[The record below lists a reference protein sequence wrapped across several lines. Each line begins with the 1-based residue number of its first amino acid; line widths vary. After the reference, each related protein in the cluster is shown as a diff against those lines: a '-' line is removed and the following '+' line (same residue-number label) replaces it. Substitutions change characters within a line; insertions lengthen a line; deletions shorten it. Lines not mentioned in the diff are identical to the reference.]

1 MKKKRFWKII
11 GSLAMVLVVVG
22 ASVGITWAALSGNV
36 NASFNVT
43 YTARNVHAIISGEYV
58 VGSDGTASGQ
68 PSSLGQ
74 DLTFTGGEPT
84 GTEQKF
90 KETPDI
96 TLKTPDAYVEF
107 HYTIQNL
114 SDTDGFGVKL
124 QLTGFDTASNLQVR
138 YSSSTRTTTD
148 GTTAQYHC
156 TRSTL
161 SNLYVTPQGN
171 EKSVLDIGIRI
182 SLVNPIKNATGTGEC
197 TIFLDSLA
205 EQPAGELFD
214 TSSKEFDAYSVN
226 KILQQISGNANV
238 NFSYMTTIDNLAKQ
252 KLTSAQILQN
262 YNKVNAASAS
272 NYSYANA
279 NYSALENSDYSNTD
293 YSVSANSY
301 DAEIIIELGGLFWTP
316 VYLSQD
322 DQENDILTLWLADN
336 QQDAWAGRAADEGDY
351 YGFIDGALYG
361 NWSARWYKHEPA
373 PTDSYRSNMYGTSYI
388 RSVILNNGG
397 LYATSS
403 TADATS
409 SQSESN
415 VFALFTMEKFGLTKF
430 LVTPEHVAWQ
440 ESGQRAKTQLT
451 GTYGFPDYD
460 LPNENWGGTDKVPND
475 DFYEN
480 GKFNYA
486 GIEGNDTWKN
496 DYLWLPSLSETGCNE
511 NSTGLWGATPSQ
523 KALSNIATPG
533 VAHGLNQSVGKGS
546 TETYLAHQ
554 MTWLRSGDND
564 MAGPVCFLQ
573 TNGTGCNNGLNAH
586 YSCAVRPAFHLNLT
600 KIAQELAKA

>member
-1 MKKKRFWKII
+1 MKKKKIWKMV
-11 GSLAMVLVVVG
+11 GLLALSLFVVG
-22 ASVGITWAALSGNV
+22 ASAGITWAALSGNV

-58 VGSDGTASGQ
+58 VGNGDGTASGQ
-68 PSSLGQ
+68 PSSLGE
-74 DLTFTGGEPT
+74 DLTFSGGEPT

-107 HYTIQNL
+107 HYTIKNL
-114 SDTDGFGVKL
+114 SDADGFGVKL

-156 TRSTL
+156 TRAAL

-182 SLVNPIKNATGTGEC
+182 SLINPIRNATGTGEC

-205 EQPAGELFD
+205 ERPADELFD

-238 NFSYMTTIDNLAKQ
+238 NFSNMTTIDNLAKQ

-262 YNKVNAASAS
+262 YNKVTAASAS

-301 DAEIIIELGGLFWTP
+301 DAEILIELGGLFWTP

-351 YGFIDGALYG
+351 YGFLDGALYSD
-361 NWSARWYKHEPA
+361 WSASWTPGSVTEPYPA
-373 PTDSYRSNMYGTSYI
+373 TMYGMSYM
-388 RSVILNNGG
+388 SAVTLNNGG
-397 LYATSS
+397 DYATSA
-403 TADATS
+403 TAKQTAM
-409 SQSESN
+409 QSESN
-415 VFALFTMEKFGLTKF
+415 VFALFTMEKFGLTEY
-430 LVTPEHVAWQ
+430 LVTPEHISWQ
-440 ESGQRAKTQLT
+440 ESGQSAKTQVS
-451 GTYGFPDYD
+451 DCNYD
-460 LPNENWGGTDKVPND
+460 LPNENWANNKEQVPDTNFD
-475 DFYEN
+475 NN
-480 GKFNYA
+480 GQFNYA
-486 GIEGNDTWKN
+486 GKEGNDAWKN
-496 DYLWLPSLSETGCNE
+496 DYLWLPSLSETGFQ
-511 NSTGLWGATPSQ
+511 NS
-523 KALSNIATPG
+523 SNGIWKTSDAQRSLGKT
-533 VAHGLNQSVGKGS
+533 SVNGNVGNKNRDI
-546 TETYLAHQ
+546 TIEEF
-554 MTWLRSGDND
+554 WLRSGSYYECVYR
-564 MAGPVCFLQ
+564 AC
-573 TNGTGCNNGLNAH
+573 GLYPGGSRKDGFYVSA
-586 YSCAVRPAFHLNLT
+586 SLAVRPALHLNLT
-600 KIAQELAKA
+600 AVAKSLAA